1 MCCRILC
8 IYDSQ
13 MCFPSGSPPSKM
25 VGSCVREKKHT
36 KGSQG
41 SLPPDATTQ
50 RFFKEI
56 VAFVI
61 SSLEAINLLIEEK
74 FRYLTKLNL
83 PLSDVVKKPKSDYAN
98 KSNHALAHRL
108 KYSVHRPKH
117 RYSMNSIIE

>member
-1 MCCRILC
+1 
-8 IYDSQ
+8 
-13 MCFPSGSPPSKM
+13 M